1 MDLLTRLTS
10 IISGGVSEDEVY
22 AEYPFTRESNTALG
36 RKPRHVLQGAHWES
50 IGTIRDLQELSV
62 YQYGGL
68 VPEEAAKE
76 VALYIITEGLLD

>member
-10 IISGGVSEDEVY
+10 IIS
-22 AEYPFTRESNTALG
+22 
-36 RKPRHVLQGAHWES
+36 
-50 IGTIRDLQELSV
+50 
-62 YQYGGL
+62 GGL